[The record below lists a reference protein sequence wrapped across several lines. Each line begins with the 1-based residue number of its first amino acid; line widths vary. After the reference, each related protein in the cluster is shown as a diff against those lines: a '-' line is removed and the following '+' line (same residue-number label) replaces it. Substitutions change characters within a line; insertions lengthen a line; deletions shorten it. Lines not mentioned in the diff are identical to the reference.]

1 MSNDFQP
8 STLKFILLMA
18 ALRESSL
25 ANPKNSN
32 DLIRD
37 VEIAYKELCPDG
49 PTKRIA
55 PATIIRHIKTI
66 NKSGYMKINTC
77 KNLKDGYYCDSQLF
91 TAAEFSLIA
100 QALYRS
106 PSLSTKETKTLLNK
120 FLNHID
126 DSGENYLDI
135 LAKQI
140 ARWSPKRKTPRSTLP
155 NIEKIT
161 YAIWHQKEIAFHCYD
176 LDNSNP
182 ENLKVR
188 ADPLNNKP
196 IEYRVSPYF
205 LVWDNDECYL
215 IAYAPPQ
222 KGDKKFLSHF
232 LLTHI
237 ADDVRLLGSDNYESI
252 KCMQE
257 YPRYRLDRT
266 LSEQKI
272 MKKLRQINSQWQ
284 EERLDPDKDVS
295 RAKFSLDRYMRE
307 NPFMYHSPAPVIDI
321 KLHYPPDCLGT
332 ILKQFNLSQQDLYAY
347 DTGNTYPD
355 GTPIWSAM
363 LTLQPNKGFYMWLFQ
378 QGGRVTVVEPKDI
391 RDEMKKRLAH
401 ALAAI
406 NAYEKSP
413 DDPISPEDVLVYEKK
428 STRYKLHDFM
438 EKSMQGLY

>member
-1 MSNDFQP
+1 
-8 STLKFILLMA
+8 
-18 ALRESSL
+18 
-25 ANPKNSN
+25 
-32 DLIRD
+32 
-37 VEIAYKELCPDG
+37 
-49 PTKRIA
+49 
-55 PATIIRHIKTI
+55 
-66 NKSGYMKINTC
+66 
-77 KNLKDGYYCDSQLF
+77 
-91 TAAEFSLIA
+91 
-100 QALYRS
+100 
-106 PSLSTKETKTLLNK
+106 
-120 FLNHID
+120 
-126 DSGENYLDI
+126 
-135 LAKQI
+135 
-140 ARWSPKRKTPRSTLP
+140 
-155 NIEKIT
+155 
-161 YAIWHQKEIAFHCYD
+161 
-176 LDNSNP
+176 
-182 ENLKVR
+182 
-188 ADPLNNKP
+188 
-196 IEYRVSPYF
+196 
-205 LVWDNDECYL
+205 
-215 IAYAPPQ
+215 
-222 KGDKKFLSHF
+222 
-232 LLTHI
+232 
-237 ADDVRLLGSDNYESI
+237 
-252 KCMQE
+252 
-257 YPRYRLDRT
+257 
-266 LSEQKI
+266 

-347 DTGNTYPD
+347 DTGKTYPD